1 MVEGGAVEI
10 EGWRRKLLKGQMELY
25 ATQVI
30 AYHAKDGPDVAWLVG
45 DAEVKWEEKLQDV
58 VVVRVVVE

>member
-1 MVEGGAVEI
+1 MVEGGVVEI

-30 AYHAKDGPDVAWLVG
+30 AYHAKDAPDVAWLVG

-58 VVVRVVVE
+58 VVVMVVVE

>member
-1 MVEGGAVEI
+1 M
-10 EGWRRKLLKGQMELY
+10 KMLKGQMELY

-45 DAEVKWEEKLQDV
+45 DAEVKWEGKLQDV
-58 VVVRVVVE
+58 VVVMVVVE